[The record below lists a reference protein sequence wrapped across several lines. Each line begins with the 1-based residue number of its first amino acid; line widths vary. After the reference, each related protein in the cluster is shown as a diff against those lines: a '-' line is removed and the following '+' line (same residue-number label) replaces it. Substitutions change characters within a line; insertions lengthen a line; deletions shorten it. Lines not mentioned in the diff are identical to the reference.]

1 MSATTNIYV
10 TPSTSLILIRN
21 VSTPTNIYL
30 SSFNTPNFTL
40 SVRDTTGSSTILTNS
55 VYFSTIGTARF
66 MDGSFLYTLNQP
78 YGFVN
83 LGFRNSSFWQ
93 VLHTS
98 GQSPLDSA
106 ATVGK
111 LTISTSYVGVLST
124 TIATISSLS
133 LENLTTTNAITIQGP
148 FVITNL
154 SAPGI
159 VTVQSTFNVFGDVQ
173 IDGNLFVSGATYFH
187 SSVTTTELLPL
198 SNVTRVFSS
207 FGVAGHLSVGGTLTI
222 GSTLFTQ
229 SDNIVPSL
237 QVQKSTL
244 TTTTT
249 LEGILNVGS
258 VLSSLRSLVVQQ
270 TASLTTSNHFVS
282 ILQDVSSIVSDNTF
296 STNTL
301 SVFGNSLVKG
311 SLFTRYADF
320 YSTLFIGSTLRILSN
335 ANTSTLFVGGNF
347 FTNTLSLS
355 TLSTLSSFST
365 GIASVRFSTILSSGL
380 STTGI
385 DILHF
390 ASISKSF
397 QTVATISS
405 LGPTRVKDTLFVRNN
420 GLFDTLT
427 FLSDLKTEVLTTST
441 VTLTSISLS
450 SLSTTGSL
458 TASGR
463 ITIEKGLRVYGNAL
477 VQSNVIASGTSVI
490 STIET
495 PSYLIDTLDI
505 TTSSPYTSFTA
516 SSFNASTVEVNSFLV
531 RATDPPTLTVGSTF
545 ASTTQF
551 NTAVAEAVR
560 VRIAQTSSFFWGPSR
575 VEGVN
580 ASLDVR
586 SYFPQG
592 LSAQTLLVNSLTA
605 DFISSRFSG
614 DGQGVSNIFFSNVF
628 SNVSATTGF
637 VSTISTAQVFT
648 SSLNASTFQNLLFTT
663 ANSSFQSENLVIEGL
678 GYPFRFDT
686 NQILV
691 VNSNLYAINRT
702 LFIDTLQ
709 NRVGVNISSPQA
721 DMDISGG
728 LYTPYIRYST
738 INDMVISSFSNP
750 TYFSSILTSYIFV
763 RDSFNVSTSI
773 ILMSNL
779 NRDSNLNPLP
789 AFVISSQQTGSFP
802 LTQANLLSLIAFPS
816 SIALLNTLFIH
827 NDTKNVTVKRVDLDT
842 GIVSSD
848 QSIDSSIPLDV
859 STMYVSSVTYVSS
872 LVAESLLTNSLTTPY
887 FLINPVDDRVSV
899 NTISTG
905 SQGLFFNYDL
915 LTVINSFQQTRVGI
929 KTKNPLAAL
938 DIHGSAYFS
947 SLSLLGPL
955 ITRNLSLG
963 SVLL

>member
-1 MSATTNIYV
+1 
-10 TPSTSLILIRN
+10 
-21 VSTPTNIYL
+21 
-30 SSFNTPNFTL
+30 
-40 SVRDTTGSSTILTNS
+40 
-55 VYFSTIGTARF
+55 

-111 LTISTSYVGVLST
+111 LNISTSYIGVLST

-133 LENLTTTNAITIQGP
+133 LENLTTTNAVTIQGP

-159 VTVQSTFNVFGDVQ
+159 VTVQSTFTVLGDVQ
-173 IDGNLFVSGATYFH
+173 IDGNLFVSGTTYFQ
-187 SSVTTTELLPL
+187 SSLTTTELLPL
-198 SNVTRVFSS
+198 SNVIRVFSS
-207 FGVAGHLSVGGTLTI
+207 FGVGAHLSVGGTLTI

-229 SDNIVPSL
+229 SDNFVPSL

-244 TTTTT
+244 ATTTT
-249 LEGILNVGS
+249 LEGVLNVGS
-258 VLSSLRSLVVQQ
+258 VLSSLRSLVVQE
-270 TASLTTSNHFVS
+270 TASFTTSNHFVS
-282 ILQDVSSIVSDNTF
+282 ILQDVSSIVSDKTF

-301 SVFGNSLVKG
+301 SVFGNSLVKE

-335 ANTSTLFVGGNF
+335 ANTSTLFVGGNY
-347 FTNTLSLS
+347 FTNTLSVS

-397 QTVATISS
+397 ETVATISS
-405 LGPTRVKDTLFVRNN
+405 LGPTRVKDTLFVQNN

-427 FLSDLKTEVLTTST
+427 FFSDLKTEVLTAST

-458 TASGR
+458 TASGI
-463 ITIEKGLRVYGNAL
+463 ITIQKGLRVYGNAL

-495 PSYLIDTLDI
+495 PSYLIDTLNI
-505 TTSSPYTSFTA
+505 TTSSPYISFTA
-516 SSFNASTVEVNSFLV
+516 SSFNASTVEVKSFLV

-560 VRIAQTSSFFWGPSR
+560 VRIAQTSSLFWGPSR

-637 VSTISTAQVFT
+637 VSTISTAQLFT

-678 GYPFRFDT
+678 GYPFRFDK
-686 NQILV
+686 NQILL

-702 LFIDTLQ
+702 LFIDTLK

-728 LYTPYIRYST
+728 LYAQYINYST
-738 INDMVISSFSNP
+738 INDMVVSSFSNP
-750 TYFSSILTSYIFV
+750 TNLSTIITSNIFV
-763 RDSFNVSTSI
+763 RDSFNVSSSI
-773 ILMSNL
+773 IVMSNFE
-779 NRDSNLNPLP
+779 SPYQ
-789 AFVISSQQTGSFP
+789 FVISSQQTGPYELS
-802 LTQANLLSLIAFPS
+802 LGNLLSLIAFPS

-827 NDTKNVTVKRVDLDT
+827 NDTKNVTVKRLDSDIL
-842 GIVSSD
+842 GPD
-848 QSIDSSIPLDV
+848 QSINSSISLAV
-859 STMYVSSVTYVSS
+859 STMYVSSITHVSS

-887 FLINPVDDRVSV
+887 FLINPVDDRISV

-915 LTVINSFQQTRVGI
+915 LTVINNFQQPRVGI

-947 SLSLLGPL
+947 TLNLFGPL

>member
-1 MSATTNIYV
+1 
-10 TPSTSLILIRN
+10 
-21 VSTPTNIYL
+21 
-30 SSFNTPNFTL
+30 
-40 SVRDTTGSSTILTNS
+40 
-55 VYFSTIGTARF
+55 

-111 LTISTSYVGVLST
+111 LNISTSYIGILST

-133 LENLTTTNAITIQGP
+133 LENLTTTNAVTIQGP

-159 VTVQSTFNVFGDVQ
+159 VTVQSTFTVLGDVQ
-173 IDGNLFVSGATYFH
+173 IDGNLFVSGTTYFQ
-187 SSVTTTELLPL
+187 SSLTTTELLPL
-198 SNVTRVFSS
+198 SNVIRVFSS
-207 FGVAGHLSVGGTLTI
+207 FGVGGHLSVGGTLTI

-229 SDNIVPSL
+229 SDNFVPSL

-244 TTTTT
+244 ATTTT
-249 LEGILNVGS
+249 LEGVLNVGS
-258 VLSSLRSLVVQQ
+258 VLSSLRSLVVQE
-270 TASLTTSNHFVS
+270 TASFTTSNHFVS
-282 ILQDVSSIVSDNTF
+282 ILQDVSSIVSDKTF

-335 ANTSTLFVGGNF
+335 ANTSTLFVGENY
-347 FTNTLSLS
+347 FTNTLSVS

-397 QTVATISS
+397 ETVATISS
-405 LGPTRVKDTLFVRNN
+405 LGPTRVKDTLFVQNN

-427 FLSDLKTEVLTTST
+427 FFSDLKTEVLTAST

-458 TASGR
+458 TASGI
-463 ITIEKGLRVYGNAL
+463 ITIQKGLRVYGNAF

-495 PSYLIDTLDI
+495 PSYLIDTLNI
-505 TTSSPYTSFTA
+505 TTSSPYTAFTA
-516 SSFNASTVEVNSFLV
+516 SSFNASTVEVKSFLV

-560 VRIAQTSSFFWGPSR
+560 VRIAQTSSLFWGPSR

-605 DFISSRFSG
+605 DFISSRFFG
-614 DGQGVSNIFFSNVF
+614 DGQGISNIFFSNVF

-637 VSTISTAQVFT
+637 VSTISSPQVFT

-663 ANSSFQSENLVIEGL
+663 ANSSFQSQNLVIEGL
-678 GYPFRFDT
+678 GYPFRFDK
-686 NQILV
+686 NQILL

-728 LYTPYIRYST
+728 LIAGSLTFSS
-738 INDMVISSFSNP
+738 INDMFVSSFSNP
-750 TYFSSILTSYIFV
+750 TNLSTIFTSNIFV

-773 ILMSNL
+773 IVMSNFE
-779 NRDSNLNPLP
+779 SPYP
-789 AFVISSQQTGSFP
+789 FVISSQQTGSFP
-802 LTQANLLSLIAFPS
+802 LTDANSLSLIAFPS
-816 SIALLNTLFIH
+816 SIALLNTLYIH
-827 NDTKNVTVKRVDLDT
+827 NDTKNVTVKRLDLAT
-842 GIVSSD
+842 LIVSSD
-848 QSIDSSIPLDV
+848 QSINSSISLAV
-859 STMYVSSVTYVSS
+859 STMYVSSITHVSS

-887 FLINPVDDRVSV
+887 FLINPVDDTISV

-915 LTVINSFQQTRVGI
+915 LTVINNFQPRVGI

-947 SLSLLGPL
+947 TLNLFGPL

>member
-1 MSATTNIYV
+1 
-10 TPSTSLILIRN
+10 
-21 VSTPTNIYL
+21 
-30 SSFNTPNFTL
+30 
-40 SVRDTTGSSTILTNS
+40 
-55 VYFSTIGTARF
+55 

>member
-30 SSFNTPNFTL
+30 SSFNTPNFTV

-55 VYFSTIGTARF
+55 VYLSTIGTARF

-111 LTISTSYVGVLST
+111 LNISTSYIGVLST

-133 LENLTTTNAITIQGP
+133 LENLTTTNAVTIQGP

-159 VTVQSTFNVFGDVQ
+159 VTVQSTFTVLGDVQ
-173 IDGNLFVSGATYFH
+173 IDGNLFVSGTTYFQ
-187 SSVTTTELLPL
+187 SSLTTTELLPL
-198 SNVTRVFSS
+198 SNVIRVFSS
-207 FGVAGHLSVGGTLTI
+207 FGVGGHLSVGGTLTI

-229 SDNIVPSL
+229 SDNFVPSL

-258 VLSSLRSLVVQQ
+258 VLSSLRSLVVQE
-270 TASLTTSNHFVS
+270 TASFTTSNHFVS

-347 FTNTLSLS
+347 FTNTLSVS

-397 QTVATISS
+397 ETVATISS
-405 LGPTRVKDTLFVRNN
+405 LGPTRVKDTLFVQNN

-427 FLSDLKTEVLTTST
+427 FLSDLKTEVLTAST

-458 TASGR
+458 TASGI

-477 VQSNVIASGTSVI
+477 VQNNVIASGTSVI

-495 PSYLIDTLDI
+495 PSYLIDTLNI
-505 TTSSPYTSFTA
+505 TTSSPYTAFTA

-560 VRIAQTSSFFWGPSR
+560 VRIAQTSSLFWGPSR

-678 GYPFRFDT
+678 GYPFRFDK
-686 NQILV
+686 NQILL

-728 LYTPYIRYST
+728 LIAGSITYST
-738 INDMVISSFSNP
+738 INDMVVSSFSNP
-750 TYFSSILTSYIFV
+750 TNLSTIITSNIFV

-773 ILMSNL
+773 IEMGNFES
-779 NRDSNLNPLP
+779 PIP
-789 AFVISSQQTGSFP
+789 FVISTQQTGP
-802 LTQANLLSLIAFPS
+802 YELNLGNFLSLIAFPS

-827 NDTKNVTVKRVDLDT
+827 NDTKNVTVKLLD
-842 GIVSSD
+842 SD
-848 QSIDSSIPLDV
+848 ILGSEESINSSISLAV
-859 STMYVSSVTYVSS
+859 STMYVSSITHVSS

-887 FLINPVDDRVSV
+887 FLINPVDDMISV

-915 LTVINSFQQTRVGI
+915 LTVINNFQQPRVGI

-947 SLSLLGPL
+947 TLNLFGPL

>member
-30 SSFNTPNFTL
+30 SSFNTPNFTV

-55 VYFSTIGTARF
+55 VYLSTIGTARF

-111 LTISTSYVGVLST
+111 LNISTSYIGVLST

-133 LENLTTTNAITIQGP
+133 LENLTTTNAVTIQGP

-159 VTVQSTFNVFGDVQ
+159 VTVQSTFTVLGDVQ
-173 IDGNLFVSGATYFH
+173 IDGNLFVSGTTYFQ
-187 SSVTTTELLPL
+187 SSLTTTELLPL
-198 SNVTRVFSS
+198 SNVIRVFSS
-207 FGVAGHLSVGGTLTI
+207 FGVGGHLSVGGTLTI

-229 SDNIVPSL
+229 SDNFVPSL

-244 TTTTT
+244 ATTTT
-249 LEGILNVGS
+249 LEGVLNVGS
-258 VLSSLRSLVVQQ
+258 VLSSLRSLVVQE
-270 TASLTTSNHFVS
+270 TASFTTSNHFVS
-282 ILQDVSSIVSDNTF
+282 ILQDVSSIVSDKTF

-301 SVFGNSLVKG
+301 SVFGNSLVKE

-347 FTNTLSLS
+347 FTNTLSVS

-397 QTVATISS
+397 ETVATISS
-405 LGPTRVKDTLFVRNN
+405 LGPTRVKDTLFVQNN

-427 FLSDLKTEVLTTST
+427 FFSDLKTEVLTAST
-441 VTLTSISLS
+441 VTLTSILLS
-450 SLSTTGSL
+450 SLNTTGSL
-458 TASGR
+458 TASGI
-463 ITIEKGLRVYGNAL
+463 ITIEKGLCVFGNAL
-477 VQSNVIASGTSVI
+477 VQNNVIASGTSVI

-495 PSYLIDTLDI
+495 PSYLIDTLNI
-505 TTSSPYTSFTA
+505 TTSSPYTAFTA
-516 SSFNASTVEVNSFLV
+516 SSFNASTVEVKSFLV

-560 VRIAQTSSFFWGPSR
+560 VRIAQTSSLFWGPSR

-678 GYPFRFDT
+678 GYPFRFDK
-686 NQILV
+686 NQILL

-728 LYTPYIRYST
+728 LYAPYINYST
-738 INDMVISSFSNP
+738 INDMVVSSFSNP
-750 TYFSSILTSYIFV
+750 TNLSTIITSNIFV

-773 ILMSNL
+773 IVMGNFES
-779 NRDSNLNPLP
+779 PLS
-789 AFVISSQQTGSFP
+789 FVISTQQTGPYELS
-802 LTQANLLSLIAFPS
+802 LGNVLSLIAFPS

-827 NDTKNVTVKRVDLDT
+827 NDTKNVTVKLLDLDSDIL
-842 GIVSSD
+842 GSD
-848 QSIDSSIPLDV
+848 QSINSSISLAV
-859 STMYVSSVTYVSS
+859 STMYVSSITHVSS

-887 FLINPVDDRVSV
+887 FLINPVDDTISV

-915 LTVINSFQQTRVGI
+915 LTVINNFQQPRVGI

-947 SLSLLGPL
+947 TLNLFGPL

>member
-30 SSFNTPNFTL
+30 SSFNTPNFTV

-55 VYFSTIGTARF
+55 VYLSTIGTARF

-111 LTISTSYVGVLST
+111 LNISTSYIGVLST
-124 TIATISSLS
+124 SIATISSLS
-133 LENLTTTNAITIQGP
+133 LENLTTTNAVTIQGP

-159 VTVQSTFNVFGDVQ
+159 VTVQSTFTVLGDVQ
-173 IDGNLFVSGATYFH
+173 IDGNLFVSGTTYFQ
-187 SSVTTTELLPL
+187 SSLTTTELLPL
-198 SNVTRVFSS
+198 SNVIRVFSS
-207 FGVAGHLSVGGTLTI
+207 FGVGGHLSVGGTLTI

-229 SDNIVPSL
+229 SDNFVPSL

-244 TTTTT
+244 VTTTT
-249 LEGILNVGS
+249 LEGVLNVGS
-258 VLSSLRSLVVQQ
+258 VLSSLRSLVVQE
-270 TASLTTSNHFVS
+270 TASFITSNHFVS
-282 ILQDVSSIVSDNTF
+282 ILQDVSSIVSDETF

-397 QTVATISS
+397 ETVATISS

-427 FLSDLKTEVLTTST
+427 FLSDLKTEVLTAST

-458 TASGR
+458 TASGI

-477 VQSNVIASGTSVI
+477 VQNNVIASGTSVI

-505 TTSSPYTSFTA
+505 TTSSPYISFTA

-560 VRIAQTSSFFWGPSR
+560 VRIAQTSSLFWGPSR

-663 ANSSFQSENLVIEGL
+663 ANSSFQSQNLVIEGL
-678 GYPFRFDT
+678 GYPFRYDK
-686 NQILV
+686 NQILL

-728 LYTPYIRYST
+728 LYTRGNIYYSS
-738 INDMVISSFSNP
+738 INEMIVSSFSNP
-750 TYFSSILTSYIFV
+750 TNLSSILPSYIFV

-773 ILMSNL
+773 IVMSNFE
-779 NRDSNLNPLP
+779 SPYP
-789 AFVISSQQTGSFP
+789 FVISSQQTGSFP
-802 LTQANLLSLIAFPS
+802 LTDANSLSLIAFPS

-827 NDTKNVTVKRVDLDT
+827 NDTKNVTVKRLDDT
-842 GIVSSD
+842 GIVSSE
-848 QSIDSSIPLDV
+848 QSIDSSISLAL
-859 STMYVSSVTYVSS
+859 STMYVSSITHVSS

-915 LTVINSFQQTRVGI
+915 LTVINSFQPRVGI

-947 SLSLLGPL
+947 SLSLIGPL

>member
-1 MSATTNIYV
+1 
-10 TPSTSLILIRN
+10 
-21 VSTPTNIYL
+21 
-30 SSFNTPNFTL
+30 
-40 SVRDTTGSSTILTNS
+40 
-55 VYFSTIGTARF
+55 

-111 LTISTSYVGVLST
+111 LNISTSYIGVLST
-124 TIATISSLS
+124 SIATISSLS
-133 LENLTTTNAITIQGP
+133 LENLTTTNAVTIQGP

-159 VTVQSTFNVFGDVQ
+159 VTVQSTFTVLGDVQ
-173 IDGNLFVSGATYFH
+173 IDGNLFVSGTTYFQ
-187 SSVTTTELLPL
+187 SSLNTTELLPL
-198 SNVTRVFSS
+198 SNVIRVFSS
-207 FGVAGHLSVGGTLTI
+207 FGVGGHLSVGGTLTI

-229 SDNIVPSL
+229 SDNFVPSL

-244 TTTTT
+244 ATTTT
-249 LEGILNVGS
+249 LEGVLNVGS
-258 VLSSLRSLVVQQ
+258 VLSSLRSLVVQE
-270 TASLTTSNHFVS
+270 TASFTTSNHFVS

-301 SVFGNSLVKG
+301 SVFGNSLVKE

-347 FTNTLSLS
+347 FTNTLSVS

-397 QTVATISS
+397 ETVATISS
-405 LGPTRVKDTLFVRNN
+405 LGPTRVKDTLFVQNN

-427 FLSDLKTEVLTTST
+427 FFSDLKTEVLTAST

-450 SLSTTGSL
+450 SLNTTGSL
-458 TASGR
+458 TASGI
-463 ITIEKGLRVYGNAL
+463 ITIEKGLCVFGNAL
-477 VQSNVIASGTSVI
+477 VQNNVIASGTSVI

-495 PSYLIDTLDI
+495 PSYLIDTLNI
-505 TTSSPYTSFTA
+505 TTSSPYTAFTA

-560 VRIAQTSSFFWGPSR
+560 VRIAQTSSLFWGPSR

-678 GYPFRFDT
+678 GYPFRFDK
-686 NQILV
+686 NQILL

-728 LYTPYIRYST
+728 LIAGFIEYST
-738 INDMVISSFSNP
+738 INDMVVSSFSNP
-750 TYFSSILTSYIFV
+750 TNLSTIFTSNIFV

-773 ILMSNL
+773 IVMGTF
-779 NRDSNLNPLP
+779 DSPVS
-789 AFVISSQQTGSFP
+789 FVISTQQTGPYELS
-802 LTQANLLSLIAFPS
+802 LGNVLSLIAFPS
-816 SIALLNTLFIH
+816 SIALLNRLFIH
-827 NDTKNVTVKRVDLDT
+827 NDTKNVTVKSLDSNIL
-842 GIVSSD
+842 GPD
-848 QSIDSSIPLDV
+848 QSINSSISLAV
-859 STMYVSSVTYVSS
+859 STMYVNSITHVSS

-887 FLINPVDDRVSV
+887 FLINPVDDKISV

-915 LTVINSFQQTRVGI
+915 LTVINSFQQPRVGI

-947 SLSLLGPL
+947 SLNLFGPL

>member
-1 MSATTNIYV
+1 
-10 TPSTSLILIRN
+10 
-21 VSTPTNIYL
+21 
-30 SSFNTPNFTL
+30 
-40 SVRDTTGSSTILTNS
+40 
-55 VYFSTIGTARF
+55 
-66 MDGSFLYTLNQP
+66 
-78 YGFVN
+78 
-83 LGFRNSSFWQ
+83 
-93 VLHTS
+93 
-98 GQSPLDSA
+98 
-106 ATVGK
+106 
-111 LTISTSYVGVLST
+111 
-124 TIATISSLS
+124 
-133 LENLTTTNAITIQGP
+133 
-148 FVITNL
+148 
-154 SAPGI
+154 
-159 VTVQSTFNVFGDVQ
+159 
-173 IDGNLFVSGATYFH
+173 
-187 SSVTTTELLPL
+187 
-198 SNVTRVFSS
+198 
-207 FGVAGHLSVGGTLTI
+207 LSVGGTLTI

-229 SDNIVPSL
+229 SDNFVPSL

-249 LEGILNVGS
+249 LDETLNVGS

-270 TASLTTSNHFVS
+270 TASFPTSSQFVS
-282 ILQDVSSIVSDNTF
+282 ILQDVSSIVSNNTF

-320 YSTLFIGSTLRILSN
+320 YSTVFIGSTLRILSN
-335 ANTSTLFVGGNF
+335 ANTSTLFVGGNY
-347 FTNTLSLS
+347 FTNTLSVS
-355 TLSTLSSFST
+355 TLSTLSSFSS

-397 QTVATISS
+397 ETVATISS
-405 LGPTRVKDTLFVRNN
+405 LGPTRVKDTLFVQND
-420 GLFDTLT
+420 GVFDTLT
-427 FLSDLKTEVLTTST
+427 FLSNLKTEVVTAST

-450 SLSTTGSL
+450 SLNTTGNL
-458 TASGR
+458 TANGI
-463 ITIEKGLRVYGNAL
+463 ITIEKGLRVYGNGL
-477 VQSNVIASGTSVI
+477 VQSNVIAAGTSVI

-495 PSYLIDTLDI
+495 PSYLIDTLNI

-531 RATDPPTLTVGSTF
+531 RATDPPTLTVRSTF

-560 VRIAQTSSFFWGPSR
+560 VRVAQTSSFFWGPSR
-575 VEGVN
+575 VEGVK

-586 SYFPQG
+586 SYFTQG

-614 DGQGVSNIFFSNVF
+614 DGQGISNIFFSNVF

-637 VSTISTAQVFT
+637 VSTISSPQVFT

-663 ANSSFQSENLVIEGL
+663 ANSSFQSQNLVIEGL
-678 GYPFRFDT
+678 GYPFRYDK
-686 NQILV
+686 NQILL

-728 LYTPYIRYST
+728 LYTPGQIYYSS
-738 INDMVISSFSNP
+738 INEMIVSSFSNP
-750 TYFSSILTSYIFV
+750 TNLSSILTSYIFV

-773 ILMSNL
+773 ILMSNI
-779 NRDSNLNPLP
+779 NPDDNLNPLP
-789 AFVISSQQTGSFP
+789 AFVISSQQTGPANSFS
-802 LTQANLLSLIAFPS
+802 LTAFPS
-816 SIALLNTLFIH
+816 SIALLNTLFID
-827 NDTKNVTVKRVDLDT
+827 NDTKNVRFTRE
-842 GIVSSD
+842 GSE
-848 QSIDSSIPLDV
+848 QSIDSSISLGV
-859 STMYVSSVTYVSS
+859 STMYVSSVTHVSS
-872 LVAESLLTNSLTTPY
+872 FLAETLLTNSLTTPY
-887 FLINPVDDRVSV
+887 FLINPVDDRISV

-915 LTVINSFQQTRVGI
+915 LTVINSFQQPRVGI
-929 KTKNPLAAL
+929 KTKNPLVAL

-947 SLSLLGPL
+947 SLALFGPL
-955 ITRNLSLG
+955 TTRNLSLG

>member
-30 SSFNTPNFTL
+30 SSFNTPNFTV

-55 VYFSTIGTARF
+55 VYLSTIGTARF

-111 LTISTSYVGVLST
+111 LNISTSYIGVLST

-159 VTVQSTFNVFGDVQ
+159 VTVQSTFTVLADVQ
-173 IDGNLFVSGATYFH
+173 IDGNLFVSGTTYFQ
-187 SSVTTTELLPL
+187 SSLTTTELLPL
-198 SNVTRVFSS
+198 SNVIRVFSS
-207 FGVAGHLSVGGTLTI
+207 FGVGGHLSVGGTLTI

-229 SDNIVPSL
+229 SDNFVPSL

-258 VLSSLRSLVVQQ
+258 VLSSLRSLVVQE
-270 TASLTTSNHFVS
+270 TASFTTSNHFVS

-335 ANTSTLFVGGNF
+335 ANTSTLFVGENY
-347 FTNTLSLS
+347 FTNTLSVS

-397 QTVATISS
+397 ETVATISS
-405 LGPTRVKDTLFVRNN
+405 LGPTRVKDTLFVQNN

-427 FLSDLKTEVLTTST
+427 FLSDLKTEVLTAST

-458 TASGR
+458 TASGI

-477 VQSNVIASGTSVI
+477 VQNNVIASGTSVI

-505 TTSSPYTSFTA
+505 TTSSPYTAFTA

-560 VRIAQTSSFFWGPSR
+560 VRIAQTSSLFWGPSR

-678 GYPFRFDT
+678 GYPFRFDK
-686 NQILV
+686 NQILL

-702 LFIDTLQ
+702 LFIDTLK

-728 LYTPYIRYST
+728 LIAGSITYST
-738 INDMVISSFSNP
+738 INDMVVSSFSNP
-750 TYFSSILTSYIFV
+750 TNLSTIITSNIFV

-773 ILMSNL
+773 IEMGIFES
-779 NRDSNLNPLP
+779 PIP
-789 AFVISSQQTGSFP
+789 FVISTQQTGPYELGEGNF
-802 LTQANLLSLIAFPS
+802 LSLIAFPS

-827 NDTKNVTVKRVDLDT
+827 NDTKNVTVKLLD
-842 GIVSSD
+842 SD
-848 QSIDSSIPLDV
+848 ILGSEESINSSISLAV
-859 STMYVSSVTYVSS
+859 STMYVSSVTHVSS

-887 FLINPVDDRVSV
+887 FLINPVDDKISV

-915 LTVINSFQQTRVGI
+915 LTVINNFQPRVGI
-929 KTKNPLAAL
+929 KTKNPLVAL

-947 SLSLLGPL
+947 SLALFGPL

>member
-1 MSATTNIYV
+1 
-10 TPSTSLILIRN
+10 
-21 VSTPTNIYL
+21 
-30 SSFNTPNFTL
+30 
-40 SVRDTTGSSTILTNS
+40 
-55 VYFSTIGTARF
+55 
-66 MDGSFLYTLNQP
+66 
-78 YGFVN
+78 
-83 LGFRNSSFWQ
+83 
-93 VLHTS
+93 
-98 GQSPLDSA
+98 
-106 ATVGK
+106 
-111 LTISTSYVGVLST
+111 
-124 TIATISSLS
+124 
-133 LENLTTTNAITIQGP
+133 
-148 FVITNL
+148 
-154 SAPGI
+154 
-159 VTVQSTFNVFGDVQ
+159 
-173 IDGNLFVSGATYFH
+173 
-187 SSVTTTELLPL
+187 
-198 SNVTRVFSS
+198 VFSS
-207 FGVAGHLSVGGTLTI
+207 FGVGGHLSVGGTLTI

-229 SDNIVPSL
+229 SDNFVPSL

-244 TTTTT
+244 VTTTT
-249 LEGILNVGS
+249 LEGVLNVGS
-258 VLSSLRSLVVQQ
+258 VLSSLRSLVVQE
-270 TASLTTSNHFVS
+270 TASFITSNHFVS
-282 ILQDVSSIVSDNTF
+282 ILQDVSSIVSDETF

-397 QTVATISS
+397 ETVATISS
-405 LGPTRVKDTLFVRNN
+405 LGPTRVKDTLFVQNN

-458 TASGR
+458 TASGI

-477 VQSNVIASGTSVI
+477 VQNNVIASGTSVI

-505 TTSSPYTSFTA
+505 TTSSPYISFTA

-560 VRIAQTSSFFWGPSR
+560 VRIAQTSSLFWGPSR

-663 ANSSFQSENLVIEGL
+663 ANSSFQSQNLVIEGL
-678 GYPFRFDT
+678 GYPFRYDK
-686 NQILV
+686 NQILL

-728 LYTPYIRYST
+728 LYTRGNIYYSS
-738 INDMVISSFSNP
+738 INEMIVSSFSNP
-750 TYFSSILTSYIFV
+750 TNLSSILPSYIFV

-773 ILMSNL
+773 IVMSNFE
-779 NRDSNLNPLP
+779 SPYP
-789 AFVISSQQTGSFP
+789 FVISSQQTGSFP
-802 LTQANLLSLIAFPS
+802 LTDANSLSLIAFPS

-827 NDTKNVTVKRVDLDT
+827 NDTKNVTVKRLDDT

-848 QSIDSSIPLDV
+848 QSINSSISLAL
-859 STMYVSSVTYVSS
+859 STMYVSSITHVSS

-915 LTVINSFQQTRVGI
+915 LTVINSFQPRVGI

-947 SLSLLGPL
+947 SLSLIGPL

>member
-30 SSFNTPNFTL
+30 SSFNTPNFTV

-55 VYFSTIGTARF
+55 VYLSTIGTARF

-111 LTISTSYVGVLST
+111 LNISTSYIGVLST

-133 LENLTTTNAITIQGP
+133 LENLTTTNAVTIQGP

-159 VTVQSTFNVFGDVQ
+159 VTVQSTFTVLGDVQ
-173 IDGNLFVSGATYFH
+173 IDGNLFVSGTTYFQ
-187 SSVTTTELLPL
+187 SSLTTTELLPL
-198 SNVTRVFSS
+198 SNVIRVFSS
-207 FGVAGHLSVGGTLTI
+207 FGVGGHLSVGGTLTI

-229 SDNIVPSL
+229 SDNIIPSL

-258 VLSSLRSLVVQQ
+258 VLSSLRSLVVQE
-270 TASLTTSNHFVS
+270 TASFTTSNHFVS
-282 ILQDVSSIVSDNTF
+282 ILQDVSSIVSDETF

-320 YSTLFIGSTLRILSN
+320 YSTVFIGSTLRILSN
-335 ANTSTLFVGGNF
+335 ANTSTLFVGGNY
-347 FTNTLSLS
+347 FTNTLSVS

-397 QTVATISS
+397 ETVATISS
-405 LGPTRVKDTLFVRNN
+405 LGPTRVKDTLFVQNN

-427 FLSDLKTEVLTTST
+427 FFSDLKTEVLTAST

-458 TASGR
+458 TASGI

-505 TTSSPYTSFTA
+505 TTSSPYTAFTA
-516 SSFNASTVEVNSFLV
+516 SSFNASTVEVKSFLV

-560 VRIAQTSSFFWGPSR
+560 VRIAQTSSLFWGPSR

-605 DFISSRFSG
+605 DFISSRFFG
-614 DGQGVSNIFFSNVF
+614 DGQGISNIFFSNVF

-637 VSTISTAQVFT
+637 VSTISSPQVFT

-663 ANSSFQSENLVIEGL
+663 ANSSFQSQNLVIEGL
-678 GYPFRFDT
+678 GYPFRYDK
-686 NQILV
+686 NQILL

-728 LYTPYIRYST
+728 LYTPGNIFYSS
-738 INDMVISSFSNP
+738 INEMIVSSFSNP
-750 TYFSSILTSYIFV
+750 TNLSSILPSYIFV

-773 ILMSNL
+773 IVMSNFE
-779 NRDSNLNPLP
+779 SPYP
-789 AFVISSQQTGSFP
+789 FVISSQQTGSFP
-802 LTQANLLSLIAFPS
+802 LTDANSLSLIAFPS
-816 SIALLNTLFIH
+816 SIALLNSLFIH
-827 NDTKNVTVKRVDLDT
+827 NDTKNVTVKRLDDT
-842 GIVSSD
+842 GIVSSE
-848 QSIDSSIPLDV
+848 QSIDSSISLAV
-859 STMYVSSVTYVSS
+859 STMYVSSITHVSS

-915 LTVINSFQQTRVGI
+915 LTVINNFQQPRVGI

-947 SLSLLGPL
+947 TLNLFGPL

>member
-187 SSVTTTELLPL
+187 SSITTTELLPL
-198 SNVTRVFSS
+198 SNVIRVFSS

-347 FTNTLSLS
+347 FTNTLSVS

-427 FLSDLKTEVLTTST
+427 FLSDLKTEVLTAST

-463 ITIEKGLRVYGNAL
+463 ITIEKGLRVYGNAV

-495 PSYLIDTLDI
+495 PSYLIDTLNI

-560 VRIAQTSSFFWGPSR
+560 VRIAQTSSLFWGPSR

-663 ANSSFQSENLVIEGL
+663 ANSSFQSQSLVIEGL
-678 GYPFRFDT
+678 GYPFRFDK

-728 LYTPYIRYST
+728 LYTPPGQIRYST

-750 TYFSSILTSYIFV
+750 TYLSSILTANIFV

-779 NRDSNLNPLP
+779 NLTPLP

-848 QSIDSSIPLDV
+848 QSIDSSIPLAV
-859 STMYVSSVTYVSS
+859 STMYVSTVTHVSS

-947 SLSLLGPL
+947 SLSLIGPL

>member
-1 MSATTNIYV
+1 
-10 TPSTSLILIRN
+10 
-21 VSTPTNIYL
+21 
-30 SSFNTPNFTL
+30 
-40 SVRDTTGSSTILTNS
+40 
-55 VYFSTIGTARF
+55 

-111 LTISTSYVGVLST
+111 LNISTSYIGVLST

-133 LENLTTTNAITIQGP
+133 LENLTTTNAVTIQGP

-159 VTVQSTFNVFGDVQ
+159 VTVQSTFTVLGDVQ
-173 IDGNLFVSGATYFH
+173 IDGNLFVSGTTYFQ
-187 SSVTTTELLPL
+187 SSLTTTELLPL
-198 SNVTRVFSS
+198 SNVIRVFSS
-207 FGVAGHLSVGGTLTI
+207 FGVGGHLSVGGTLTI

-229 SDNIVPSL
+229 SDNIIPSL

-258 VLSSLRSLVVQQ
+258 VLSSLRSLVVQE
-270 TASLTTSNHFVS
+270 TASFTTSNHFVS
-282 ILQDVSSIVSDNTF
+282 ILQDVSSIVSDETF

-320 YSTLFIGSTLRILSN
+320 YSTVFIGSTLRILSN
-335 ANTSTLFVGGNF
+335 ANTSTLFVGGNY
-347 FTNTLSLS
+347 FTNTLSVS

-397 QTVATISS
+397 ETVATISS
-405 LGPTRVKDTLFVRNN
+405 LGPTRVKDTLFVQNN

-427 FLSDLKTEVLTTST
+427 FFSDLKTEVLTAST

-458 TASGR
+458 TASGI

-505 TTSSPYTSFTA
+505 TTSSPYTAFTA
-516 SSFNASTVEVNSFLV
+516 SSFNASTVEVKSFLV

-560 VRIAQTSSFFWGPSR
+560 VRIAQTSSLFWGPSR

-605 DFISSRFSG
+605 DFISSRFFG
-614 DGQGVSNIFFSNVF
+614 DGQGISNIFFSNVF

-637 VSTISTAQVFT
+637 VSTISSPQVFT

-663 ANSSFQSENLVIEGL
+663 ANSSFQSQNLVIEGL
-678 GYPFRFDT
+678 GYPFRYDK
-686 NQILV
+686 NQILL

-728 LYTPYIRYST
+728 LYTPGNIFYSS
-738 INDMVISSFSNP
+738 INEMIVSSFSNP
-750 TYFSSILTSYIFV
+750 TNLSSILPSYIFV

-773 ILMSNL
+773 IVMSNFE
-779 NRDSNLNPLP
+779 SPYP
-789 AFVISSQQTGSFP
+789 FVISSQQTGSFP
-802 LTQANLLSLIAFPS
+802 LTDANSLSLIAFPS
-816 SIALLNTLFIH
+816 SIALLNSLFIH
-827 NDTKNVTVKRVDLDT
+827 NDTKNVTVKRLDDT
-842 GIVSSD
+842 GIVSSE
-848 QSIDSSIPLDV
+848 QSIDSSISLAV
-859 STMYVSSVTYVSS
+859 STMYVSSITHVSS

-915 LTVINSFQQTRVGI
+915 LTVINNFQQPRVGI

-947 SLSLLGPL
+947 TLNLFGPL

>member
-1 MSATTNIYV
+1 MSATTDIYV

-30 SSFNTPNFTL
+30 SSFNTPNFTV
-40 SVRDTTGSSTILTNS
+40 SVRDTTGSSTILTSS
-55 VYFSTIGTARF
+55 VYLSTIGTARF

-111 LTISTSYVGVLST
+111 LNISTSYVGVLST

-133 LENLTTTNAITIQGP
+133 LENLTTTNAITIDGP
-148 FVITNL
+148 FIITNL

-159 VTVQSTFNVFGDVQ
+159 VTVQSTFTVLGDVQ
-173 IDGNLFVSGATYFH
+173 VDGNLFVSGTTYFH
-187 SSVTTTELLPL
+187 SSLTTTELLPL
-198 SNVTRVFSS
+198 SNVARVFSS
-207 FGVAGHLSVGGTLTI
+207 FGVGGHLSVGGTLTI

-229 SDNIVPSL
+229 SDNFVPSL

-249 LEGILNVGS
+249 VDEILNVGS

-270 TASLTTSNHFVS
+270 TASFPTSNQFVS
-282 ILQDVSSIVSDNTF
+282 ILQDVSSIVSDKTF

-301 SVFGNSLVKG
+301 SVFGNSFVKG

-320 YSTLFIGSTLRILSN
+320 YSSLFIGSTLRILSN
-335 ANTSTLFVGGNF
+335 ANTSTLFVGGNY
-347 FTNTLSLS
+347 FTNTLSVS

-397 QTVATISS
+397 ETVATISS
-405 LGPTRVKDTLFVRNN
+405 LGPTRVKDTLFVQNN
-420 GLFDTLT
+420 GVFDSLI
-427 FLSDLKTEVLTTST
+427 FLSDLKTEFVTAST

-450 SLSTTGSL
+450 SLNTTGNL
-458 TASGR
+458 TASGI
-463 ITIEKGLRVYGNAL
+463 ITIEKGLRVYGNGL
-477 VQSNVIASGTSVI
+477 VRSNVIAAGTSVI

-495 PSYLIDTLDI
+495 PSYLIDTLNI

-516 SSFNASTVEVNSFLV
+516 SSFNASTVEVNSFVV

-560 VRIAQTSSFFWGPSR
+560 VRVAQTSSLFWGPSR
-575 VEGVN
+575 VEGIN

-605 DFISSRFSG
+605 DFISSRFFG
-614 DGQGVSNIFFSNVF
+614 DGQGISNIFFSNVF

-637 VSTISTAQVFT
+637 VSTISSPQVFT
-648 SSLNASTFQNLLFTT
+648 SSLNASTFQNVLFTT
-663 ANSSFQSENLVIEGL
+663 ANSSFQSQNLVIEGL
-678 GYPFRFDT
+678 GYPFRFDK
-686 NQILV
+686 NQILLV
-691 VNSNLYAINRT
+691 TSNLYAINRT

-709 NRVGVNISSPQA
+709 NRVGVNISSPQV

-728 LYTPYIRYST
+728 LYAPPGQIRYST

-750 TYFSSILTSYIFV
+750 TYLSSVITSYIFV
-763 RDSFNVSTSI
+763 RDSFNVSSSI

-779 NRDSNLNPLP
+779 NPDSNLNPLP
-789 AFVISSQQTGSFP
+789 AFVISSQQTGPANSFSV
-802 LTQANLLSLIAFPS
+802 TAFPS
-816 SIALLNTLFIH
+816 SIALMNTLFIN
-827 NDTKNVTVKRVDLDT
+827 NDTKNVRFASM
-842 GIVSSD
+842 GSE
-848 QSIDSSIPLDV
+848 QSIDSSIPLAV
-859 STMYVSSVTYVSS
+859 STMYVSSVTHVSS
-872 LVAESLLTNSLTTPY
+872 FVAESLLTNSLTTPY
-887 FLINPVDDRVSV
+887 FLINPVDDRISV

-905 SQGLFFNYDL
+905 SQGLFFNYDI
-915 LTVINSFQQTRVGI
+915 LTVINSFQQPRVGI
-929 KTKNPLAAL
+929 KTKNPLVAL

-947 SLSLLGPL
+947 SLYLQGPV

>member
-1 MSATTNIYV
+1 MSATTDIYV

-40 SVRDTTGSSTILTNS
+40 SVRDTTGSSTILTSS
-55 VYFSTIGTARF
+55 VYLSTIGTARF

-111 LTISTSYVGVLST
+111 LNISTSYVGVLST

-133 LENLTTTNAITIQGP
+133 LENLTTTNAITIEGP
-148 FVITNL
+148 FIITNL

-159 VTVQSTFNVFGDVQ
+159 VTVQSTFTVFGDVQ
-173 IDGNLFVSGATYFH
+173 IDGNLFVSGITYFQ
-187 SSVTTTELLPL
+187 SSLNTTELLPL
-198 SNVTRVFSS
+198 SNVARVFSS
-207 FGVAGHLSVGGTLTI
+207 FGVGGHLSVGGTLTI

-229 SDNIVPSL
+229 SDNFVPSL

-244 TTTTT
+244 ATTTT
-249 LEGILNVGS
+249 LDETLNVGS

-270 TASLTTSNHFVS
+270 TASVTTSNHFVS
-282 ILQDVSSIVSDNTF
+282 ILQDVSSIVSNNTF

-335 ANTSTLFVGGNF
+335 ANTSTLFVGGNY

-397 QTVATISS
+397 ETVATISS
-405 LGPTRVKDTLFVRNN
+405 LGPTRVKDTLFVQND
-420 GLFDTLT
+420 GVFDSLT
-427 FLSDLKTEVLTTST
+427 FLSNLKTEVVTAST

-450 SLSTTGSL
+450 SLNTTGNL
-458 TASGR
+458 TANGI
-463 ITIEKGLRVYGNAL
+463 ITIEKGLRVYGNGL
-477 VQSNVIASGTSVI
+477 VQSNVIAAGTSVI

-495 PSYLIDTLDI
+495 PSYLIDTLNI
-505 TTSSPYTSFTA
+505 TTSSPYTAFTA

-560 VRIAQTSSFFWGPSR
+560 VRVAQTSSFFWGPSR
-575 VEGVN
+575 VEGVK

-614 DGQGVSNIFFSNVF
+614 DGQGISNIFFSNVF

-637 VSTISTAQVFT
+637 ISTISSPQVFT

-663 ANSSFQSENLVIEGL
+663 ANSSFQSQNLVIEGL
-678 GYPFRFDT
+678 GYPFRFDK
-686 NQILV
+686 NQILL
-691 VNSNLYAINRT
+691 VNSNVYAINRT

-728 LYTPYIRYST
+728 LIAGSVTYSN
-738 INDMVISSFSNP
+738 INNMILSSFSNP
-750 TYFSSILTSYIFV
+750 TYLSSIITSSIFV

-773 ILMSNL
+773 IVMSNF
-779 NRDSNLNPLP
+779 DSPYQ
-789 AFVISSQQTGSFP
+789 FVISSQQMSP
-802 LTQANLLSLIAFPS
+802 YSLNQANLLSLIDFPS

-827 NDTKNVTVKRVDLDT
+827 NDTKNVTVKRVDFLT
-842 GIVSSD
+842 SISE
-848 QSIDSSIPLDV
+848 QSIDTSISLAV
-859 STMYVSSVTYVSS
+859 STIYVSSVTHVSS
-872 LVAESLLTNSLTTPY
+872 FLAETLLTNSLTTPY
-887 FLINPVDDRVSV
+887 FLINPVDDRISV

-915 LTVINSFQQTRVGI
+915 LTVINSFQQPRVGI
-929 KTKNPLAAL
+929 KTKNPLVAL

-947 SLSLLGPL
+947 SLYLQGPV

>member
-30 SSFNTPNFTL
+30 SSFNTPNFTV

-55 VYFSTIGTARF
+55 VYLSTIGTARF

-111 LTISTSYVGVLST
+111 LNISTSYIGVLST
-124 TIATISSLS
+124 SIATISSLS
-133 LENLTTTNAITIQGP
+133 LENLTTTNAVTIQGP

-159 VTVQSTFNVFGDVQ
+159 VTVQSTFTVLGDVQ
-173 IDGNLFVSGATYFH
+173 IDGNLFVSGTTYFQ
-187 SSVTTTELLPL
+187 SSLNTTELLPL
-198 SNVTRVFSS
+198 SNVIRVFSS
-207 FGVAGHLSVGGTLTI
+207 FGVGGHLSVGGTLTI

-229 SDNIVPSL
+229 SDNFVPSL

-244 TTTTT
+244 ATTTT
-249 LEGILNVGS
+249 LEGVLNVGS
-258 VLSSLRSLVVQQ
+258 VLSSLRSLVVQE
-270 TASLTTSNHFVS
+270 TASFTTSNHFVS

-301 SVFGNSLVKG
+301 SVFGNSLVKE

-347 FTNTLSLS
+347 FTNTLSVS

-397 QTVATISS
+397 ETVATISS
-405 LGPTRVKDTLFVRNN
+405 LGPTRVKDTLFVQNN

-427 FLSDLKTEVLTTST
+427 FFSDLKTEVLTAST

-450 SLSTTGSL
+450 SLNTTGSL
-458 TASGR
+458 TASGI
-463 ITIEKGLRVYGNAL
+463 ITIEKGLCVFGNAL
-477 VQSNVIASGTSVI
+477 VQNNVIASGTSVI

-495 PSYLIDTLDI
+495 PSYLIDTLNI
-505 TTSSPYTSFTA
+505 TTSSPYTAFTA

-560 VRIAQTSSFFWGPSR
+560 VRIAQTSSLFWGPSR

-678 GYPFRFDT
+678 GYPFRFDK
-686 NQILV
+686 NQILL

-728 LYTPYIRYST
+728 LIAGFIEYST
-738 INDMVISSFSNP
+738 INDMVVSSFSNP
-750 TYFSSILTSYIFV
+750 TNLSTIFTSNIFV

-773 ILMSNL
+773 IVMGTF
-779 NRDSNLNPLP
+779 DSPVS
-789 AFVISSQQTGSFP
+789 FVISTQQTGPYELS
-802 LTQANLLSLIAFPS
+802 LGNVLSLIAFPS
-816 SIALLNTLFIH
+816 SIALLNRLFIH
-827 NDTKNVTVKRVDLDT
+827 NDTKNVTVKSLDSNIL
-842 GIVSSD
+842 GPD
-848 QSIDSSIPLDV
+848 QSINSSISLAV
-859 STMYVSSVTYVSS
+859 STMYVNSITHVSS

-887 FLINPVDDRVSV
+887 FLINPVDDKISV

-915 LTVINSFQQTRVGI
+915 LTVINSFQQPRVGI

-947 SLSLLGPL
+947 SLNLFGPL

>member
-1 MSATTNIYV
+1 MSATTDIYV

-30 SSFNTPNFTL
+30 NSFNTPNFTL
-40 SVRDTTGSSTILTNS
+40 SVRDTTGSSTIMTNS
-55 VYFSTIGTARF
+55 VYLSTIGTARF

-111 LTISTSYVGVLST
+111 LAISTSYVGVLST

-133 LENLTTTNAITIQGP
+133 LENLTTTNAITIDGP

-173 IDGNLFVSGATYFH
+173 IDGNLFVSGTTYFH
-187 SSVTTTELLPL
+187 SSLTTTDLLPL
-198 SNVTRVFSS
+198 SNVARVFSS
-207 FGVAGHLSVGGTLTI
+207 FGVGGHLSVGGTLI
-222 GSTLFTQ
+222 VGSTLFTQ
-229 SDNIVPSL
+229 SDNIIPSL
-237 QVQKSTL
+237 QVQKSTP

-249 LEGILNVGS
+249 VEGILTVGS
-258 VLSSLRSLVVQQ
+258 VLSSLRSLVVQE
-270 TASLTTSNHFVS
+270 TASLTTTNQFVS
-282 ILQDVSSIVSDNTF
+282 IRQDVSSIVSDKTF

-301 SVFGNSLVKG
+301 SVFGNSFIKG

-320 YSTLFIGSTLRILSN
+320 YSTLTIGSTLRILSN

-347 FTNTLSLS
+347 FTNTLSVS

-420 GLFDTLT
+420 GVFDSIT
-427 FLSDLKTEVLTTST
+427 FLSDLKTESFTAST

-450 SLSTTGSL
+450 SLSITGNL
-458 TASGR
+458 TASGQ
-463 ITIEKGLRVYGNAL
+463 ITIEKGLRVHENAL

-495 PSYLIDTLDI
+495 PSYLIDTLNI

-516 SSFNASTVEVNSFLV
+516 SSFNASTVEVNAFLV
-531 RATDPPTLTVGSTF
+531 RVTDPPSLTVGSTF
-545 ASTTQF
+545 TSTTQF

-560 VRIAQTSSFFWGPSR
+560 LRIAQTSSLFWGVSR

-637 VSTISTAQVFT
+637 VSTISTAQLYT
-648 SSLNASTFQNLLFTT
+648 SSLNASTFQNFMFTT
-663 ANSSFQSENLVIEGL
+663 ATSSFQSQNLAIEGL
-678 GYPFRFDT
+678 GYPFRYDK
-686 NQILV
+686 NQILLL
-691 VNSNLYAINRT
+691 NSNLYAINRT

-728 LYTPYIRYST
+728 LYAPPNLVFYST
-738 INDMVISSFSNP
+738 INDMIISSFSNP
-750 TYFSSILTSYIFV
+750 TYLSSVITSYIFV

-779 NRDSNLNPLP
+779 NRDSNKNPLP
-789 AFVISSQQTGSFP
+789 AFVISSQQTGTANSFS
-802 LTQANLLSLIAFPS
+802 LTAHPS
-816 SIALLNTLFIH
+816 SISLLNTLFIH
-827 NDTKNVTVKRVDLDT
+827 NDTKNVTLTSV
-842 GIVSSD
+842 GSQQS
-848 QSIDSSIPLDV
+848 SIDTSISLAV
-859 STMYVSSVTYVSS
+859 STMYVSTITHASS
-872 LVAESLLTNSLTTPY
+872 FLADSLLTNSLTTPY
-887 FLINPVDDRVSV
+887 FLINPVDDRISV

-915 LTVINSFQQTRVGI
+915 LTVINSFQPKVGI
-929 KTKNPLAAL
+929 KTKNPGSSVPLATL
-938 DIHGSAYFS
+938 DINGSAYFS
-947 SLSLLGPL
+947 TLDLRGTL

>member
-30 SSFNTPNFTL
+30 SSFNTPNFTV

-55 VYFSTIGTARF
+55 VYLSTIGTARF

-111 LTISTSYVGVLST
+111 LNISTSYIGVLST
-124 TIATISSLS
+124 SIATISSLS
-133 LENLTTTNAITIQGP
+133 LENLTTTNAVTIQGP

-159 VTVQSTFNVFGDVQ
+159 VTVQSTFTVLGDVQ
-173 IDGNLFVSGATYFH
+173 IDGNLFVSGTTYFQ
-187 SSVTTTELLPL
+187 SSLITTELLPL
-198 SNVTRVFSS
+198 SNVIRVFSS
-207 FGVAGHLSVGGTLTI
+207 FGVGGHLSVGGTLTI

-229 SDNIVPSL
+229 SDNIIPSL

-258 VLSSLRSLVVQQ
+258 VLSSLRSLVVQE
-270 TASLTTSNHFVS
+270 TASFTTSNHFVS

-320 YSTLFIGSTLRILSN
+320 YSTLLIGSTLRILSN
-335 ANTSTLFVGGNF
+335 ANTSTLFVGENY
-347 FTNTLSLS
+347 FTNTLSVS

-397 QTVATISS
+397 ETVATISS
-405 LGPTRVKDTLFVRNN
+405 LGPTRVKDTLFVQNN

-458 TASGR
+458 TASGI

-477 VQSNVIASGTSVI
+477 VQSNLIASGTSVI

-505 TTSSPYTSFTA
+505 TTSSPYTAFTA

-531 RATDPPTLTVGSTF
+531 RVTDPPTLAVGSTF

-560 VRIAQTSSFFWGPSR
+560 VRIAQTSSLFWGPSR

-580 ASLDVR
+580 ALLDVR

-614 DGQGVSNIFFSNVF
+614 DGQGISNIFFSNVF

-637 VSTISTAQVFT
+637 VSTISSPQVFT

-663 ANSSFQSENLVIEGL
+663 ANSSFQSQNLVIEGL
-678 GYPFRFDT
+678 GYPFRYDK
-686 NQILV
+686 NQILL

-728 LYTPYIRYST
+728 LYTPGNIYYSS
-738 INDMVISSFSNP
+738 INEMIVSSFSNP
-750 TYFSSILTSYIFV
+750 TNLSSILPSYIFV

-773 ILMSNL
+773 IVMSNFE
-779 NRDSNLNPLP
+779 SPYP
-789 AFVISSQQTGSFP
+789 FVISSQQTGSFP
-802 LTQANLLSLIAFPS
+802 LTDANSLSLIAFPS

-827 NDTKNVTVKRVDLDT
+827 NDTKNVTVKRLDDT

-848 QSIDSSIPLDV
+848 QSINSSISLAV
-859 STMYVSSVTYVSS
+859 STMYVSSITHVSS

-915 LTVINSFQQTRVGI
+915 LTVINSFQQPRVGI

-947 SLSLLGPL
+947 SLSLIGPL

>member
-1 MSATTNIYV
+1 
-10 TPSTSLILIRN
+10 
-21 VSTPTNIYL
+21 
-30 SSFNTPNFTL
+30 
-40 SVRDTTGSSTILTNS
+40 
-55 VYFSTIGTARF
+55 

-111 LTISTSYVGVLST
+111 LNISTSYIGVLST

-133 LENLTTTNAITIQGP
+133 LENLTTTNAVTIQGP

-159 VTVQSTFNVFGDVQ
+159 VTVQSTFTVLGDVQ
-173 IDGNLFVSGATYFH
+173 IDGNLFVSGTTYFQ
-187 SSVTTTELLPL
+187 SSLTTTELLPL
-198 SNVTRVFSS
+198 SNVIRVFSS
-207 FGVAGHLSVGGTLTI
+207 FGVGGHLSVGGTLTI

-229 SDNIVPSL
+229 SDNFVPSL

-244 TTTTT
+244 ATTTT
-249 LEGILNVGS
+249 LEGVLNVGS
-258 VLSSLRSLVVQQ
+258 VLSSLRSLVVQE
-270 TASLTTSNHFVS
+270 TASFTTSNHFVS
-282 ILQDVSSIVSDNTF
+282 ILQDVSSIVSDKTF

-301 SVFGNSLVKG
+301 SVFGNSLVKE

-347 FTNTLSLS
+347 FTNTLSVS

-397 QTVATISS
+397 ETVAIISS
-405 LGPTRVKDTLFVRNN
+405 LGPTRVKDTLFVQNN

-427 FLSDLKTEVLTTST
+427 FFSDLKTEVLTAST
-441 VTLTSISLS
+441 VTLTSILLS
-450 SLSTTGSL
+450 SLNTTGSL
-458 TASGR
+458 TASGI
-463 ITIEKGLRVYGNAL
+463 ITIEKGLCVFGNAL
-477 VQSNVIASGTSVI
+477 VQNNVIASGTSVI

-495 PSYLIDTLDI
+495 PSYLIDTLNI
-505 TTSSPYTSFTA
+505 TTSSPYTAFTA
-516 SSFNASTVEVNSFLV
+516 SSFNASTVEVKSFLV

-560 VRIAQTSSFFWGPSR
+560 VRIAQTSSLFWGPSR

-678 GYPFRFDT
+678 GYPFRFDK
-686 NQILV
+686 NQILL

-728 LYTPYIRYST
+728 LYAPYINYST
-738 INDMVISSFSNP
+738 INDMVVSSFSNP
-750 TYFSSILTSYIFV
+750 TNLSTIITSNIFV

-773 ILMSNL
+773 IVMGNFES
-779 NRDSNLNPLP
+779 PLS
-789 AFVISSQQTGSFP
+789 FVISTQQTGPYELS
-802 LTQANLLSLIAFPS
+802 LGNVLSLIAFPS

-827 NDTKNVTVKRVDLDT
+827 NDTKNVTVKLLDLDSDIL
-842 GIVSSD
+842 GSD
-848 QSIDSSIPLDV
+848 QSINSSISLAV
-859 STMYVSSVTYVSS
+859 STMYVSSITHVSS

-887 FLINPVDDRVSV
+887 FLINPVDDTISV

-915 LTVINSFQQTRVGI
+915 LTVINNFQQPRVGI

-947 SLSLLGPL
+947 TLNLFGPL

>member
-1 MSATTNIYV
+1 MSATTDIYV

-40 SVRDTTGSSTILTNS
+40 SVRDTTGSSTILTSS
-55 VYFSTIGTARF
+55 VYLSTIGTARF

-111 LTISTSYVGVLST
+111 LNISTSYVGVLST

-133 LENLTTTNAITIQGP
+133 LENLTTTNAITIDGP
-148 FVITNL
+148 FIITNL

-159 VTVQSTFNVFGDVQ
+159 VTVQSTFTVLGDVQ
-173 IDGNLFVSGATYFH
+173 VDGNLFVSGTTYFH
-187 SSVTTTELLPL
+187 SSLTTTELLPL
-198 SNVTRVFSS
+198 SNVARVFSS
-207 FGVAGHLSVGGTLTI
+207 FGVGGHLSVGGTLTI

-229 SDNIVPSL
+229 SDNFVPSL

-249 LEGILNVGS
+249 VDEILNVGS

-270 TASLTTSNHFVS
+270 TASFPTSNQFVS
-282 ILQDVSSIVSDNTF
+282 ILQDVSSIVSDKTF

-301 SVFGNSLVKG
+301 SVFGNSFVKG

-320 YSTLFIGSTLRILSN
+320 YSSLFIGSTLRILSN
-335 ANTSTLFVGGNF
+335 ANTSTLFVGGNY
-347 FTNTLSLS
+347 FTNTLSVS

-397 QTVATISS
+397 ETVATISS
-405 LGPTRVKDTLFVRNN
+405 LGPTRVKDTLFVQNN
-420 GLFDTLT
+420 GVFDSLI
-427 FLSDLKTEVLTTST
+427 FLSDLKTEFVTAST

-450 SLSTTGSL
+450 SLNTTGNL
-458 TASGR
+458 TASGI
-463 ITIEKGLRVYGNAL
+463 ITIEKGLRVYGNGL
-477 VQSNVIASGTSVI
+477 VRSNVIAAGTSVI

-495 PSYLIDTLDI
+495 PSYLIDTLNI

-516 SSFNASTVEVNSFLV
+516 SSFNASTVEVNSFVV

-560 VRIAQTSSFFWGPSR
+560 VRVAQTSSLFWGPSR
-575 VEGVN
+575 VQGIN

-605 DFISSRFSG
+605 DFISSRFFG
-614 DGQGVSNIFFSNVF
+614 DGQGISNIFFSNVF

-637 VSTISTAQVFT
+637 VSTISSPQVFT
-648 SSLNASTFQNLLFTT
+648 SSLNASTFQNVLFTT
-663 ANSSFQSENLVIEGL
+663 ANSSFQSQNLVIEGL
-678 GYPFRFDT
+678 GYPFRFDK
-686 NQILV
+686 NQILLV
-691 VNSNLYAINRT
+691 TSNLYAINRT

-709 NRVGVNISSPQA
+709 NRVGVNISSPQV

-728 LYTPYIRYST
+728 LYAPPGQIRYST

-750 TYFSSILTSYIFV
+750 TYLSSVITSYIFV
-763 RDSFNVSTSI
+763 RDSFNVSSSI

-779 NRDSNLNPLP
+779 NPDSNLNPLP
-789 AFVISSQQTGSFP
+789 AFVISSQQTGPANSFSV
-802 LTQANLLSLIAFPS
+802 TAFPS
-816 SIALLNTLFIH
+816 SIALMNTLFIN
-827 NDTKNVTVKRVDLDT
+827 NDTKNVRFTT
-842 GIVSSD
+842 MGSE
-848 QSIDSSIPLDV
+848 QSIDTSISLAV
-859 STMYVSSVTYVSS
+859 STMYVSSVTHVSS
-872 LVAESLLTNSLTTPY
+872 FVADSLLTNSLTTPY
-887 FLINPVDDRVSV
+887 FLINPVDDRISV

-905 SQGLFFNYDL
+905 SQGLFFNYDI
-915 LTVINSFQQTRVGI
+915 LTVINSFQQPRVGI
-929 KTKNPLAAL
+929 KTKNPLVAL

-947 SLSLLGPL
+947 SLYLQGPV

>member
-1 MSATTNIYV
+1 MSATTDIYI

-30 SSFNTPNFTL
+30 SSFNTPNFTV
-40 SVRDTTGSSTILTNS
+40 SVRDTTGSSTILTSS
-55 VYFSTIGTARF
+55 VYLSTIGTARF

-111 LTISTSYVGVLST
+111 LNISTSYVGVLST

-148 FVITNL
+148 FIITNL

-159 VTVQSTFNVFGDVQ
+159 VTVQSTFTVFGDVQ
-173 IDGNLFVSGATYFH
+173 IDGNLFVSGITYFQ
-187 SSVTTTELLPL
+187 SSLNTTELLPL
-198 SNVTRVFSS
+198 SNVARVFSS
-207 FGVAGHLSVGGTLTI
+207 FGVGGHLSVGGTLTI

-229 SDNIVPSL
+229 SDNFVPSL

-249 LEGILNVGS
+249 LDETLNVGS

-270 TASLTTSNHFVS
+270 TASFPTSNQFVS
-282 ILQDVSSIVSDNTF
+282 ILQDVSSIVSDKTF

-335 ANTSTLFVGGNF
+335 ANTSTLFVGGNY

-397 QTVATISS
+397 ETVATISS
-405 LGPTRVKDTLFVRNN
+405 LGPTRVKDTLFVQNN
-420 GLFDTLT
+420 GVFDSLT
-427 FLSDLKTEVLTTST
+427 FLSNLKTEVVKAST

-450 SLSTTGSL
+450 SLSTTGNL
-458 TASGR
+458 TASGI
-463 ITIEKGLRVYGNAL
+463 ITIEKGLRVYGNGL
-477 VQSNVIASGTSVI
+477 VQSNVIAAGTSVI

-495 PSYLIDTLDI
+495 PSYLIDTLNI

-560 VRIAQTSSFFWGPSR
+560 VRVAQTSSLFWGPSR
-575 VEGVN
+575 VEGIK

-586 SYFPQG
+586 SYFPEG

-605 DFISSRFSG
+605 DFISSRFFG
-614 DGQGVSNIFFSNVF
+614 DGQGISNIFFSNVF

-637 VSTISTAQVFT
+637 VSTISSPQVFT

-663 ANSSFQSENLVIEGL
+663 ANSSFQSQNLVIEGL
-678 GYPFRFDT
+678 GYPFRFDK
-686 NQILV
+686 NQILL

-728 LYTPYIRYST
+728 LYAPFGQIRYST

-750 TYFSSILTSYIFV
+750 TYLSSVITSYVFV

-779 NRDSNLNPLP
+779 NPDSNLNLLP
-789 AFVISSQQTGSFP
+789 AFVISSQQTGPANSFS
-802 LTQANLLSLIAFPS
+802 LTAFPS
-816 SIALLNTLFIH
+816 SIALLNTLFIN
-827 NDTKNVTVKRVDLDT
+827 NDTKNVRFTTMGSAQTIDT
-842 GIVSSD
+842 
-848 QSIDSSIPLDV
+848 SISLAV
-859 STMYVSSVTYVSS
+859 STMYVSSVTHVSS
-872 LVAESLLTNSLTTPY
+872 FVAESLLTNSLTTPY
-887 FLINPVDDRVSV
+887 FLINPVDDTIST

-915 LTVINSFQQTRVGI
+915 LTVINSFQQPRVGI
-929 KTKNPLAAL
+929 KTKNPLFAL
-938 DIHGSAYFS
+938 DINGSAYFS
-947 SLSLLGPL
+947 SLYLQGPV

>member
-30 SSFNTPNFTL
+30 SSFNTPNFTV

-55 VYFSTIGTARF
+55 VYLSTIGTARF

-111 LTISTSYVGVLST
+111 LNISTSYIGVLST

-133 LENLTTTNAITIQGP
+133 LENLTTTNAVTIQGP

-159 VTVQSTFNVFGDVQ
+159 VTVQSTFTVLGDVQ
-173 IDGNLFVSGATYFH
+173 IDGNLFVSGTTYFQ
-187 SSVTTTELLPL
+187 SSLTTTELLPL
-198 SNVTRVFSS
+198 SNVIRVFSS
-207 FGVAGHLSVGGTLTI
+207 FGVGGHLSVGGTLTI

-229 SDNIVPSL
+229 SDNFVPSL

-244 TTTTT
+244 ATTTT
-249 LEGILNVGS
+249 LEGVLNVGS
-258 VLSSLRSLVVQQ
+258 VLSSLRSLVVQE
-270 TASLTTSNHFVS
+270 TASFTTSNHFVS
-282 ILQDVSSIVSDNTF
+282 ILQDVSSIVSDKTF

-301 SVFGNSLVKG
+301 SVFGNSLVKE

-347 FTNTLSLS
+347 FTNTLSVS

-397 QTVATISS
+397 ETVAIISS
-405 LGPTRVKDTLFVRNN
+405 LGPTRVKDTLFVQNN

-427 FLSDLKTEVLTTST
+427 FFSDLKTEVLTAST
-441 VTLTSISLS
+441 VTLTSILLS
-450 SLSTTGSL
+450 SLNTTGSL
-458 TASGR
+458 TASGI
-463 ITIEKGLRVYGNAL
+463 ITIEKGLCVFGNAL
-477 VQSNVIASGTSVI
+477 VQNNVIASGTSVI

-495 PSYLIDTLDI
+495 PSYLIDTLNI
-505 TTSSPYTSFTA
+505 TTSSPYTAFTA
-516 SSFNASTVEVNSFLV
+516 SSFNASTVEVKSFLV

-560 VRIAQTSSFFWGPSR
+560 VRIAQTSSLFWGPSR

-678 GYPFRFDT
+678 GYPFRFDK
-686 NQILV
+686 NQILL

-728 LYTPYIRYST
+728 LYAPYINYST
-738 INDMVISSFSNP
+738 INDMVVSSFSNP
-750 TYFSSILTSYIFV
+750 TNLSTIITSNIFV

-773 ILMSNL
+773 IVMGNFES
-779 NRDSNLNPLP
+779 PLS
-789 AFVISSQQTGSFP
+789 FVISTQQTGPYELS
-802 LTQANLLSLIAFPS
+802 LGNVLSLIAFPS

-827 NDTKNVTVKRVDLDT
+827 NDTKNVTVKLLDLDSDIL
-842 GIVSSD
+842 GSD
-848 QSIDSSIPLDV
+848 QSINSSISLAV
-859 STMYVSSVTYVSS
+859 STMYVSSITHVSS

-887 FLINPVDDRVSV
+887 FLINPVDDTISV

-915 LTVINSFQQTRVGI
+915 LTVINNFQQPRVGI

-947 SLSLLGPL
+947 TLNLFGPL